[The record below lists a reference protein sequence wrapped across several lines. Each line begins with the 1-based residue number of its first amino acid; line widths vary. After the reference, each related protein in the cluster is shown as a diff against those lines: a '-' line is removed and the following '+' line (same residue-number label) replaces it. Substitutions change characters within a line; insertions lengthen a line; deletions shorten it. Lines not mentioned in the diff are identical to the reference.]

1 VKSRLRGAA
10 FALFAL
16 SGTTALVYETVWA
29 RQLILTFGASHQA
42 VSIVLA
48 SFMAGL
54 ALGSFLIGR
63 WADRLR
69 RPLKVYGIVELL
81 LAVLAAATPALHRLA
96 DEIYL
101 SRALAVEGVS
111 PGLHV
116 LRVALAFLVLLPPT
130 VLMGGTLPLL
140 VQLLVRG
147 RRDMAHYLARLYAV
161 NTAGAV
167 LGTLAAGFILLP
179 RFGMSKTLAL
189 AVALNAAIG
198 VVALM
203 LDRRQEA
210 GGSGPE
216 AAEGGGQQNLAP
228 RSTMAL
234 QLAYFGTL
242 VSGATALALEV
253 LWMRGITVAT
263 GNTAYSFS
271 VMLAAFLVGIA
282 GGSWLLGSRWPD
294 VDPARLFGWLMLG
307 IGFAALAVSQLMPGL
322 PRLALAM
329 NGWFYADPG
338 GVRAGSTLALSFAV
352 MLAPCLLMGVAFP
365 AAGRAA
371 TELRSR
377 FASSAGNL
385 VALNTTGSIV
395 GSLAAGFWLIPR
407 LGLQRSM
414 LLCAA
419 INLAWGILVLAVRR
433 ADLGTRRWGILL
445 PAAAL
450 CGLALAL
457 PSIMPA
463 WDLRPLAVY
472 RNNSFVGATGAELDK
487 LIERST
493 VLYYREGASANVSVV
508 EGTRARAIVIDGK
521 TVATDG
527 MSDMQHELLL
537 GHVPVLLHPAP
548 RSVAV
553 VGLGAGVTLGATL
566 THESLE
572 RVLVV
577 EIEPAVVDGTRLFAH
592 VNGRAVDD
600 PRLEIAFQ
608 DGRNYLSTS
617 REQFDVITADPIH
630 PWARGAAY
638 LYTTEYYRLAMEHLT
653 DNGIMCQWLPL
664 YELSLDNI
672 RSAIASFAEVF
683 PETLVWQT
691 ANDAILIGAKS
702 PIQVDLANLRARLEQ
717 PRVHRQLSQLGL
729 ATPLPLL
736 AELALE
742 GAGLERFV
750 AGATLNTDDN
760 LYLEFSSPLSV
771 AQGELGDI
779 FAAFD
784 TERTTFMPL
793 LVPGGMTPDDEAEI
807 AREAAS
813 FKTAKE
819 RTIRAQSALRAAEVR
834 GDATDF
840 RNVVHELQD
849 ILRAAPAYGRAR
861 SILVEAFVGAAFQNL
876 SEGGVEA
883 AAAHFQ
889 AAVETMPDH
898 ALARHHFATFLS
910 DHDRREEALEHF
922 EQALA
927 YLPDY
932 PAARHNLGVTLLRLG
947 RPREAAEHLARALA
961 LRPSDASAHLMLATA
976 QAFIGQPREAL
987 DNFQRAETLAPQLA
1001 GLHAN
1006 FAGFLT
1012 SQRLYGAAAA
1022 ALERG
1027 LNRLGEDPILE
1038 EQLAIL
1044 LVAAPTPELRDLAR
1058 AQALLGPVDS
1068 QAAEASPTRLDVL
1081 GMVAAAEGRFDAA
1094 ASLAARARDLAEQRG
1109 DSALAAQVARREA
1122 AYRARR
1128 PYLLPER

>member
-1 VKSRLRGAA
+1 MKPGLRLWAY
-10 FALFAL
+10 ALFAL
-16 SGTTALVYETVWA
+16 SGATALVYETVWA
-29 RQLILTFGASHQA
+29 RQLILTFGASHEA

-54 ALGSFLIGR
+54 ALGSFAIGR

-69 RPLKVYGIVELL
+69 RPLRVYGILELV
-81 LAVLAAATPALHRLA
+81 LALLAAATPALHRLA

-101 SRALAVEGVS
+101 SRALAVEGV
-111 PGLHV
+111 PPTLHA

-140 VQLLVRG
+140 VRLFVRG

-167 LGTLAAGFILLP
+167 GGTLAAGFLLLP
-179 RFGMSKTLAL
+179 RFGMSRTLAL

-198 VVALM
+198 VAALM
-203 LDRRQEA
+203 LDRQTQADNAGLGTAGHRRQQA
-210 GGSGPE
+210 
-216 AAEGGGQQNLAP
+216 LAT

-234 QLAYFGTL
+234 QLAYYGTL

-253 LWMRGITVAT
+253 LWMRGITVST

-294 VDPARLFGWLMLG
+294 TDPARLFGWLMLG
-307 IGFAALAVSQLMPGL
+307 IGSTALAISQLMPVL
-322 PRLALAM
+322 PRLALAL
-329 NGWFYADPG
+329 NRWFYSDPG
-338 GVRAGSTLALSFAV
+338 GVRAGATLALSFAV
-352 MLAPCLLMGVAFP
+352 MLVPCILMGVAFP
-365 AAGRAA
+365 TAGRAA
-371 TELRSR
+371 TELRRR

-407 LGLQRSM
+407 FGLQRSM

-419 INLAWGILVLAVRR
+419 INLSWGILVLAVRR
-433 ADLGTRRWGILL
+433 VDLGRKRWTILL

-450 CGLALAL
+450 GGVALTL

-463 WDLRPLAVY
+463 WDLRPLAIF
-472 RNNSFVGATGAELDK
+472 RNNSLVGASSAELDK

-508 EGTRARAIVIDGK
+508 EGTKARAIVIDGK

-537 GHVPVLLHPAP
+537 GHVPVLLHPSP

-553 VGLGAGVTLGATL
+553 VGLGAGVTLGAAL

-577 EIEPAVVDGTRLFAH
+577 EIEPAVVDGARLFAH
-592 VNGRAVDD
+592 VNGRAVED

-617 REQFDVITADPIH
+617 RERFDVITADPIH

-638 LYTTEYYRLAMEHLT
+638 LYTTQYYQLAMEHLT

-664 YELSLDNI
+664 YELSLENI

-683 PETLVWQT
+683 PHTLVWQT

-702 PIQVDLANLRARLEQ
+702 PIQVDLEDLRSRLEQ

-742 GAGLERFV
+742 GEGLERFV
-750 AGATLNTDDN
+750 AGAILNTDDN

-771 AQGELGDI
+771 AQGELGEI

-784 TERTTFMPL
+784 AERATFMPL
-793 LVPGGMTPDDEAEI
+793 I
-807 AREAAS
+807 ATDTLGPENTARVASQAAS
-813 FKTAKE
+813 FKVAKE
-819 RTIRAQSALRAAEVR
+819 RTIRAQAALRAAELR
-834 GDATDF
+834 GDATAF
-840 RNVVHELQD
+840 RNVSRELQD
-849 ILRAAPAYGRAR
+849 IVRSAPAYGRAR
-861 SILVEAFVGAAFQNL
+861 SILAEALVGTAFQNL
-876 SEGGVEA
+876 SEGAVTA
-883 AAAHFQ
+883 AATHFQ
-889 AAVETMPDH
+889 AAVDSMPEH
-898 ALARHHFATFLS
+898 ALARNHLATFLS
-910 DHDRREEALEHF
+910 DHDRHEEALAHF
-922 EQALA
+922 EQALV

-932 PAARHNLGVTLLRLG
+932 PAAQHNLGVTLLRLG
-947 RPREAAEHLARALA
+947 RPLEAVEHLAKALE
-961 LRPSDASAHLMLATA
+961 LRPYDASAHLMLATA
-976 QAFIGQPREAL
+976 QALVGLPREAL
-987 DNFQRAETLAPQLA
+987 ENFQRAETLGPRLP

-1006 FAGFLT
+1006 YAGFLT
-1012 SQRLYGAAAA
+1012 AQRLYGPAATV
-1022 ALERG
+1022 LERG
-1027 LNRLGEDPILE
+1027 LTGLQGDPILE
-1038 EQLAIL
+1038 QQLALL
-1044 LVAAPTPELRDLAR
+1044 LVAAPDLRDLERARELLGRADSSEVATSAKRLDLMAMAAAAQSRFDVAVNLASRAR
-1058 AQALLGPVDS
+1058 A
-1068 QAAEASPTRLDVL
+1068 
-1081 GMVAAAEGRFDAA
+1081 
-1094 ASLAARARDLAEQRG
+1094 LAEENG
-1109 DSALAAQVARREA
+1109 DSAFAAQIDQREA
-1122 AYRARR
+1122 LYRSQR
-1128 PYLLPER
+1128 PYVLPER